1 MSVIVAVRVRPFN
14 AREQKI
20 DSQLCVEMQDNQTI
34 LINEEG
40 KKRVFAFDH
49 SFWSH
54 DNFQTD
60 KEGNFVP
67 TSKKYADQQ
76 IVYNKVG
83 KQVLKNAMDGY
94 HCCLFAYGQTG
105 SGKSYSM
112 IGYGPNRGIVPI
124 ISEEIFKLIN
134 VQTSSKKWFEVN
146 VSMQEIYNE
155 KIQDLL
161 IPINK
166 RPTGGLKVRESQSV
180 GVYVDGLTKHP
191 VDCYEAIERK
201 MSEGNHNRTIASTQM
216 NSCSS
221 RAHTIITIEFKQIEK
236 IEGKKVQ
243 RFSVINLVDLAGSE
257 KVSKTGA
264 KGDRLKEG
272 CSINKSLTVLGKVIS
287 TLAEM
292 AMDKKNKNIVVPY
305 RESSLTRILQN
316 ALGGNSKTLMICA
329 ISPSGDNYE
338 ETLSTL
344 RYADQAKK
352 IKCHAVVN
360 ESEAD
365 KKIRML
371 QNENNELKLLLQQ
384 LQSGNGNFK
393 NIVSFQGDTN
403 LQSNPDSE
411 RILKEKQ
418 HKEMELQQKI
428 IDLEETLQANNMMM
442 EEYAK
447 TFEEKLKEEK
457 SKEVIKKKE
466 DYSVPHLTNLNED
479 PLLSGKIYH
488 NLEEK
493 KSLVVGRKK
502 KDFIP
507 DIFLMGIGL
516 QQQHALIQN
525 RDGKFFLIPG
535 CKEAQ
540 NFLFLNG
547 DKVKEEQQLFNWD
560 RITFGISTIFI
571 FKNPYENTPPRGS
584 ISDEAEIDWERCQLE
599 NQKNI
604 QQLPINPETGMRRQ
618 SKYIEIESECMRL
631 KEEYSKKIQEM
642 EMQHKNKLDE
652 YQNQLNNTS
661 FNENLIQMEMEE
673 FEEFKKEFEDSY
685 EKRMELEKTKKEDF
699 EREYL
704 KEFKENDKKKLEE
717 TMYSINP
724 NIIEAN
730 LIAQELNRNISFK
743 PYINYYYMD
752 MENIKA
758 IEKKKK
764 FRIKIQV
771 DNHELGY
778 SYFWD
783 INKFTSRYFLIRELL
798 DQFYIT
804 EEIVKPSKEEDPFW
818 DPPEPQ
824 LIGEGYLK
832 LMSLAYLLDN
842 PNQLII
848 VGDEGKIATL
858 EVNIEPVDESGDLL
872 DEDHPIFDNFIDD
885 PKDLFGHRVDFIVSI
900 G

>member
-1 MSVIVAVRVRPFN
+1 MSVVVAVRVRPYN
-14 AREQKI
+14 AREKKLK
-20 DSQLCVEMQDNQTI
+20 SNLCVKMQGNQTI
-34 LINEEG
+34 LINQDG
-40 KKRVFAFDH
+40 KKRVFAFDY

-54 DNFQTD
+54 DKFKTDDTGVLVQT
-60 KEGNFVP
+60 
-67 TSKKYADQQ
+67 TKKYADQQ
-76 IVYNKVG
+76 TVYDAVG
-83 KQVLKNAMDGY
+83 KQVLKNALGGY

-124 ISEEIFKLIN
+124 ISEEIFKLIKN
-134 VQTSSKKWFEVN
+134 QTTKKKWFEVN

-166 RPTGGLKVRESQSV
+166 RPNSGLKVRESKTV

-201 MSEGNHNRTIASTQM
+201 MQEGNHNRTIASTQM

-257 KVSKTGA
+257 KISKTGA
-264 KGDRLKEG
+264 RGDRLKEG

-287 TLAEM
+287 TLADK
-292 AMDKKNKNIVVPY
+292 AMGKGKKRVVPY

-329 ISPSGDNYE
+329 ISPSSNNYD

-360 ESEAD
+360 ESAAD

-371 QNENNELKLLLQQ
+371 QNENDELKNLLKQ
-384 LQSGNGNFK
+384 LQSGNFKGLPKNLIGNTKDQNKEGFVPEK
-393 NIVSFQGDTN
+393 
-403 LQSNPDSE
+403 
-411 RILKEKQ
+411 ILKEKQ
-418 HKEMELQQKI
+418 EKELEMQKKI
-428 IDLEETLQANNMMM
+428 QDLEETLQANNMMM

-447 TFEEKLKEEK
+447 TFEERLKEEK
-457 SKEVIKKKE
+457 ENEIFQKKD
-466 DYSVPHLTNLNED
+466 DYSVPHLTNMNED
-479 PLLSGKIYH
+479 PILTGKIYH

-493 KSLVVGRKK
+493 KSIVVGRKK
-502 KDFIP
+502 GDYIP
-507 DIFLMGIGL
+507 DIILMGIGM
-516 QQQHALIQN
+516 QQNHAILEN
-525 RDGKFFLIPG
+525 RDGHYFLSPG
-535 CKEAQ
+535 CPEAS

-547 DKVKEEQQLFNWD
+547 DKVEEEQELFNWD
-560 RITFGISTIFI
+560 RITFGISTIFL
-571 FKNPYENTPPRGS
+571 FKNPIQPDSPRGG
-584 ISDEAEIDWERCQLE
+584 IADETEIDWERCQIE
-599 NQKNI
+599 IQKNI
-604 QQLPINPETGMRRQ
+604 QQLPINPKTGMRRE
-618 SKYIEIESECMRL
+618 SKYIEIENECVRI
-631 KEEYSKKIQEM
+631 KEEYDKKIKEM
-642 EMQHKNKLDE
+642 EDNHKERVEE
-652 YQNQLNNTS
+652 YQTQINNTS
-661 FNENLIQMEMEE
+661 FNENLIQMEMDE
-673 FEEFKKEFEDSY
+673 FEEFKKEFEESY
-685 EKRMELEKTKKEDF
+685 EKRMDIEKTKKDDF

-704 KEFKENDKKKLEE
+704 KEFKENDKKQLEE
-717 TMYSINP
+717 TMYTINP

-798 DQFYIT
+798 DQYYIT
-804 EEIVKPSKEEDPFW
+804 DEIVKPSKEEDPFW

-858 EVNIEPVDESGDLL
+858 EVNIMPVDENGEFL

-885 PKDLFGHRVDFIVSI
+885 PKDLFDQRIDFIVSI
-900 G
+900 R